1 MCSNLCFILTKQEY
15 RFQVY
20 QEKKQFVGEWPPLPS
35 RLQAELAGSGRSS
48 GGFLLLPGH
57 HQQRWGG
64 LAATASLYNTTK
76 TNKTK
81 QPNQSFSSSKF
92 FQIVVELIHSKK
104 DNPLLPKQPTQV
116 AWRAGCIMR

>member
-48 GGFLLLPGH
+48 GGFL
-57 HQQRWGG
+57 
-64 LAATASLYNTTK
+64 AAPRPPPAAVGWSGRYCQLIQH
-76 TNKTK
+76 NK
-81 QPNQSFSSSKF
+81 N
-92 FQIVVELIHSKK
+92 
-104 DNPLLPKQPTQV
+104 
-116 AWRAGCIMR
+116 